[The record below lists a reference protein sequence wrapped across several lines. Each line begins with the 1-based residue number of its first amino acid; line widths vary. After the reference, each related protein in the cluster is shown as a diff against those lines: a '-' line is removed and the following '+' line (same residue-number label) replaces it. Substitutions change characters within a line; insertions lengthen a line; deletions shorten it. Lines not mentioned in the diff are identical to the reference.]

1 MDEEPAPA
9 DFAHHTFSVVLTI
22 ASGFAL
28 ELLNNAPILI

>member
-1 MDEEPAPA
+1 MDEEPALA
-9 DFAHHTFSVVLTI
+9 AIARTHFSVDLTI